1 MTDLVLPGL
10 DGFQLLEQA
19 RSIAPQMPALAL
31 TAYDVPEHREHAFR
45 QGFCAFL
52 AKPVDP
58 DFLAQEIA
66 RHVLRA

>member
-19 RSIAPQMPALAL
+19 RSMAPQMPALAL
-31 TAYDVPEHREHAFR
+31 TAYDVPEHRD
-45 QGFCAFL
+45 FCAFL

-58 DFLAQEIA
+58 AFLAHEIV